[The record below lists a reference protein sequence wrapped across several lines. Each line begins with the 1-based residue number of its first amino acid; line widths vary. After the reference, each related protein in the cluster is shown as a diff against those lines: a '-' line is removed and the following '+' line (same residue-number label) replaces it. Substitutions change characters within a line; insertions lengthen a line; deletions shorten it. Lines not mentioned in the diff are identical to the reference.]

1 MKNPPHGKPKL
12 GARSSKANRKKNFC
26 FACGPDNPGGMHL
39 RFAADETGKQFVS
52 RFRLSKRYT
61 GPPGHC
67 HGGVIATIL
76 DDAMSKLNRLF
87 EASAATAEMTVS
99 YLRPVPLGKPLQVWS
114 RNISKRGR
122 RLIHAAEIRDEEGTV
137 LARSR
142 GIFVILNPEH
152 TFRRPLKG
160 KR

>member
-1 MKNPPHGKPKL
+1 MKKSPPAKTKRA
-12 GARSSKANRKKNFC
+12 ARSSKRVRKKNLC
-26 FACGPDNPGGMHL
+26 FACGPHNPGGMHL
-39 RFAADETGKQFVS
+39 KFVADETGKQFVS

-87 EASAATAEMTVS
+87 EASAATARMTIE
-99 YLRPVPLGKPLQVWS
+99 YLRPVPLYTPLQVWS
-114 RNISKRGR
+114 RNVSKRGR
-122 RLIHAAEIRDEEGTV
+122 RLTHAAEIRDEKGTV

-142 GIFVILNPEH
+142 GLFVILNPEH
-152 TFRRPLKG
+152 AFRR
-160 KR
+160 KRN